1 MKRSKK
7 IYMLLGVLVVACIAT
22 FAVIRYEEHKGKIIS
37 SDEIILDIHS
47 DSEES
52 LSWEY

>member
-22 FAVIRYEEHKGKIIS
+22 FAVIRYEEHKEKIRR
-37 SDEIILDIHS
+37 SDEIILEIPS
-47 DSEES
+47 DSVKS
-52 LSWEY
+52 LSW